1 MSAVEVLLVF
11 VGIPLLI
18 AAIVW
23 GLISL
28 GGPHGGGRYQLG
40 ERWTSAPLWFVGSP
54 KQGSVAHPQL
64 IESDA
69 RALEA
74 HEAAR
79 VAGSADSV
87 HGGASGSW

>member
-1 MSAVEVLLVF
+1 MLLVF

-23 GLISL
+23 GLLSL
-28 GGPHGGGRYQLG
+28 GGSGAGGGRYHLG

-54 KQGSVAHPQL
+54 KQGSVAHPHL
-64 IESDA
+64 IESDSRA
-69 RALEA
+69 REA

-79 VAGSADSV
+79 VAGSVDTV

>member
-11 VGIPLLI
+11 AGIPLLT

-23 GLISL
+23 GLLSV
-28 GGPHGGGRYQLG
+28 GRSAGGGRYQLG
-40 ERWTSAPLWFVGSP
+40 EQWTSAPLWFVGSP
-54 KQGSVAHPQL
+54 KKGSVAHPPL

-69 RALEA
+69 RAREE

-79 VAGSADSV
+79 VAGSVDTV